1 MFCAQCGVFASDETT
16 FCSHGGQALQRAE
29 TSQDAR
35 RGEPFTGRPVSRPS
49 DDGAPGAFQQFQPTQ
64 QASEAVSKEEAIRIF
79 VGKNFDYFKLKWKV
93 AEQKKNNQS
102 WNWAAFF
109 MMLSWLAYRKM
120 YLYSWIFIGAV
131 GVEELCDFV
140 FSVPDHLSHTITVA
154 IATAFGCQ
162 GNHCYK
168 LHVEKKVT
176 EIINRYPPE
185 QARIELQK
193 QGGTSVGAAI
203 GFLSIFLALV
213 VLIVAAVQK

>member
-102 WNWAAFF
+102 WNWAAF
-109 MMLSWLAYRKM
+109 L
-120 YLYSWIFIGAV
+120 
-131 GVEELCDFV
+131 
-140 FSVPDHLSHTITVA
+140 
-154 IATAFGCQ
+154 
-162 GNHCYK
+162 
-168 LHVEKKVT
+168 
-176 EIINRYPPE
+176 
-185 QARIELQK
+185 
-193 QGGTSVGAAI
+193 
-203 GFLSIFLALV
+203 
-213 VLIVAAVQK
+213 